1 MIKLN
6 DKNFRLIYNYVYGI
20 IHEISNSKI
29 EALYKLIQLKGTPI
43 NSFTNVFIKDTK
55 QLQIS
60 EDEYIVMIHSPSQSN
75 SFFPCV
81 IQTFIIKKLSTYHE

>member
-6 DKNFRLIYNYVYGI
+6 DRNYRLIYNYVYNI
-20 IHEISNSKI
+20 KHEISNSKI

>member
-6 DKNFRLIYNYVYGI
+6 DKNFRLIYNYVYNI
-20 IHEISNSKI
+20 KHEISNSKI

-60 EDEYIVMIHSPSQSN
+60 EDEYIVMIHSPS
-75 SFFPCV
+75 
-81 IQTFIIKKLSTYHE
+81 